1 MNKKEL
7 FEKHLKDNKQQ
18 LKDRLFEI
26 LNGTGFE
33 KFTSKNLQE
42 ITNDLKE
49 IEILLEFL
57 NSEDFKILDE

>member
-57 NSEDFKILDE
+57 NSEDFRILDE

>member
-57 NSEDFKILDE
+57 NSEDFKILDK